1 MKRSEEKWKD
11 SSSIPLFL
19 TGCILKH
26 DFILKTNVQQNK
38 EV

>member
-1 MKRSEEKWKD
+1 MKRPEMNWKD
-11 SSSIPLFL
+11 SSICFFL

-26 DFILKTNVQQNK
+26 DFILKTDVQQNK